1 MIRNL
6 HRNALFAAALL
17 PLALGIAACKK
28 DDAGTAGVASAAP
41 LAKVPPPAGKAW
53 SDVIATTPDGGY
65 RMGNPNA
72 PIKLV
77 EYGSLTCPHCAAFAK
92 ESNDELVNNFVDS
105 GRVSFEFRNFIRD
118 PIDMTSAML
127 VRCAPPE
134 SFFGLTH
141 ATFANQAAM
150 FDKVKAAGD
159 KAYAQVTALP
169 ADKRLQGLAELT
181 GLEDFFAANG
191 LPRAQAQQ
199 CLANTAAA
207 SALARQNE
215 VAQKDKGIDSTPT
228 LFVNDQKL
236 ETPLWAD
243 TKARLEALGAR

>member
-1 MIRNL
+1 MTRTL
-6 HRNALFAAALL
+6 RRHALLAAALL
-17 PLALGIAACKK
+17 PLALGVAACKK
-28 DDAGTAGVASAAP
+28 DDAGSAGAVSAAP

-53 SDVIATTPDGGY
+53 SDVIATTPEGGY

-92 ESNDELVNNFVDS
+92 ESNDDLVNFVNS

-134 SFFGLTH
+134 SFFGLVH

-150 FDKVKAAGD
+150 FDKIKAAGD

-181 GLEDFFAANG
+181 GLEDFFAGNG
-191 LPRAQAQQ
+191 LPKAQAQQ
-199 CLANTAAA
+199 CLADTAKA
-207 SALARQNE
+207 SVLAKQNE
-215 VAQKDKGIDSTPT
+215 VAEKDKGIDSTPT
-228 LFVNDQKL
+228 LFVNDAKL
-236 ETPLWAD
+236 DTPLWAD
-243 TKARLEALGAR
+243 TKARLEASGAR